1 MSKYLM
7 GR

>member
-1 MSKYLM
+1 MTYLM